1 LRKALALSAGAALVG
16 AIAGTIVGRQ
26 TAESERRTAAAQD
39 AAASS
44 EFGRWLA
51 ERISEA
57 ESVEISYGH
66 GVGSPTVRFS
76 DRSWI
81 ARYGK
86 ILATSH
92 YEPRAP
98 CLCVTFPAVHF
109 IRDGERVAT
118 MTLHHGVTIRVST
131 VTRGIRDF
139 YVGDAVVRDL
149 SMLVWERSN
158 EAQSPEAT
166 P

>member
-1 LRKALALSAGAALVG
+1 
-16 AIAGTIVGRQ
+16 
-26 TAESERRTAAAQD
+26 
-39 AAASS
+39 
-44 EFGRWLA
+44 
-51 ERISEA
+51 
-57 ESVEISYGH
+57 
-66 GVGSPTVRFS
+66 
-76 DRSWI
+76 
-81 ARYGK
+81 
-86 ILATSH
+86 
-92 YEPRAP
+92 
-98 CLCVTFPAVHF
+98 
-109 IRDGERVAT
+109 